1 MPHLGLWSDVSAY
14 ITFPVPNTVPGMC
27 RYSIHV
33 ERIKRQMDGF
43 QMDIQAGRKS
53 KKGRNATEVL
63 LSASFPDLNFE
74 HFRGKAMRLWSFR
87 FNSIIFFSDNVSL
100 FCLKKL
106 SCYPFN
112 HFLYESLA

>member
-1 MPHLGLWSDVSAY
+1 
-14 ITFPVPNTVPGMC
+14 
-27 RYSIHV
+27 
-33 ERIKRQMDGF
+33 MDGF

-87 FNSIIFFSDNVSL
+87 FNSIIFFSDVSL